1 MKNLRKYGSKPFTVA
16 VIHGGPGARGEM
28 APVAKEL
35 STLYGILEPL
45 QTTTSLE
52 EEIKE
57 LLIILKKDGDI
68 PMTLI
73 GHSWG
78 ALFSYIFAARYPLLV
93 KKIILIGSGCFE
105 EKYSKNIMKTRLD
118 RLNKRE
124 KADVFSLMETL
135 GDPTIE
141 DKNVIL
147 TRFGKLISKADSYD
161 PLRYNNEAL
170 ECNFQIYQ
178 NLWKDTEKIRHKGKL
193 LNLGKLIQCP
203 VVAIHGK
210 YDPHPCEGI
219 KESLSK
225 ILKDFRFIIMENCGH
240 YPWIEKNA
248 KDDFYNLLKK
258 ELE

>member
-1 MKNLRKYGSKPFTVA
+1 MKNLRKYGNPPFNIA

-28 APVAKEL
+28 MPLAKEL
-35 STLYGILEPL
+35 STLYGVLEPL
-45 QTTTSLE
+45 QTKTSLG

-57 LLIILKKDGDI
+57 LLLVLKKNGNR
-68 PMTLI
+68 PMILI

-78 ALFSYIFAARYPLLV
+78 ALFSYIFAAQYPLLV

-124 KADVFSLMETL
+124 KAEVFSLMEIL
-135 GDPTIE
+135 KDPTVE

-147 TRFGKLISKADSYD
+147 TRFGKLISKADSNSPLHYD
-161 PLRYNNEAL
+161 NKEL

-178 NLWKDTEKIRHKGKL
+178 GLWEDTEKIRHKGTL
-193 LNLGKLIQCP
+193 LNLRKHIQCP
-203 VVAIHGK
+203 VVAIHGD
-210 YDPHPCEGI
+210 YDPHPSEGV
-219 KESLSK
+219 KEPLSC
-225 ILKDFRFIIMENCGH
+225 IVKDFRFIVLEKCGH
-240 YPWIEKNA
+240 YPWMEKNA

-258 ELE
+258 EME

>member
-1 MKNLRKYGSKPFTVA
+1 MKNLRKYGNPPFNIA
-16 VIHGGPGARGEM
+16 VLHGGPGARGEM

-45 QTTTSLE
+45 QTTTSLDG
-52 EEIKE
+52 EIKE
-57 LLIILKKDGDI
+57 LLLILKKDGDI

-78 ALFSYIFAARYPLLV
+78 ALFSYIFAARYPLLI
-93 KKIILIGSGCFE
+93 KKIILVGSGCFE

-118 RLNKRE
+118 RLNKKE
-124 KADVFSLMETL
+124 KADVFSLMNAL
-135 GDPTIE
+135 GAPTIE

-147 TRFGKLISKADSYD
+147 TRFGKLIFKADSYD
-161 PLRYNNEAL
+161 PLQYNNEAL
-170 ECNFQIYQ
+170 DCNFQIYQ
-178 NLWKDTEKIRHKGKL
+178 GLWEDTEKIRHKEKL

-210 YDPHPCEGI
+210 YDPHPCEDI

-225 ILKDFRFIIMENCGH
+225 ILKDSRFIMMEKCGH
-240 YPWIEKNA
+240 YPWMEKNA
-248 KDDFYNLLKK
+248 KDDFYNILKK